1 MSMPY
6 PPEQDGTVEQDGTAE
21 QENSGEP
28 VLGVDLD
35 APAPPLTI
43 RTQRGRWGLFDK
55 VRFRWGGFGDILL
68 GIAMIGGGGSAAA
81 AVFGVLF
88 IALGIAT
95 WVLTGFGGAGGTDPV
110 NWYTAWHGMSTPRRA
125 VAGTGVV
132 IGLLFVYAI
141 FFWFFILKMVWRHI
155 VAPSM

>member
-1 MSMPY
+1 MSVPY
-6 PPEQDGTVEQDGTAE
+6 PPEQDGTAE
-21 QENSGEP
+21 QEYSGEP
-28 VLGVDLD
+28 VLGVHMD
-35 APAPPLTI
+35 APDPPLTI

-68 GIAMIGGGGSAAA
+68 GIAMIGGGGGGAAT

-95 WVLTGFGGAGGTDPV
+95 WVLTGFGGAGGTDPF
-110 NWYTAWHGMSTPRRA
+110 NWYTAWHRMSTPRRA

-132 IGLLFVYAI
+132 IGLLLVYAL

-155 VAPSM
+155 VAPSV